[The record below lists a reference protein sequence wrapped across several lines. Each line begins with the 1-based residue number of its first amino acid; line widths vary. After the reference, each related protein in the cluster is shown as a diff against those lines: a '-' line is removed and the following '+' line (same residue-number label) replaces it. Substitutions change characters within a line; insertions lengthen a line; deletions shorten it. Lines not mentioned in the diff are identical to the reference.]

1 MVSEPEPT
9 LQTVS
14 ADLEQ
19 LETAEATVLSGIK
32 GAAAARDLR
41 RKLVEDDL
49 HALKAHVYGI
59 AGQHPDEA
67 KSIIQP
73 AGMFPK
79 QLKARLKPSSKE
91 IFDVRLR
98 SRIRPDAVGDAV
110 RG

>member
-1 MVSEPEPT
+1 M
-9 LQTVS
+9 
-14 ADLEQ
+14 
-19 LETAEATVLSGIK
+19 
-32 GAAAARDLR
+32 
-41 RKLVEDDL
+41 EDDL

-73 AGMFPK
+73 AGMFQ

-91 IFDVRLR
+91 IFDVRLQ